1 MLFLENH
8 VHTFNMI
15 LLECLE
21 KNRIGFCICDIFT
34 FPKGWSPMYSLD
46 FQGLRI
52 SRAKWKTVF
61 TIF

>member
-1 MLFLENH
+1 M
-8 VHTFNMI
+8 V
-15 LLECLE
+15 LECLE
-21 KNRIGFCICDIFT
+21 KNRIGFCICDDIFT

-46 FQGLRI
+46 FQGPHI